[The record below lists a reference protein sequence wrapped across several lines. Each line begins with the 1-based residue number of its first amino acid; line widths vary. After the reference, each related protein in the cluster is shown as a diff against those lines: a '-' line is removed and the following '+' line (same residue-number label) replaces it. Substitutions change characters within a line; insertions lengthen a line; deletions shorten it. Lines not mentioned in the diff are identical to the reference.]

1 MCSRPESEDDKFFQY
16 LPALATLAGAWSEL
30 RKGIETWTSTT
41 PGAFAKRL
49 DGAFAKADKSKFE
62 WTSDF
67 IETAGT
73 DEPPGL
79 ARGSDWPDS
88 LRWVPTLASSAVFGK
103 IGVDEGAERP
113 SRAAADLYRYVGP
126 LVNPEVELAKGKP
139 AQRAVALLTAP
150 FQSDRDVNVCDGT
163 FLAHDIVQGLLAHC
177 WSPAFTIKPKS
188 DMEALNDLRERVEF
202 GKALHAEERMGEAA
216 MGGSPSRGKCRHV
229 LTSAFGL
236 HCTLECDPLCPGPGL
251 RPRRRVTRYQSRLP
265 QQRDRPTELQGA
277 MGAG

>member
-1 MCSRPESEDDKFFQY
+1 MRLVDANGSNVLDDSSTTPWMVIIPAAAGGGELMMAQADICTENPDGTISVSYRDFLSDIVGAYLLVPENEDDKFFQY

-67 IETAGT
+67 IETGGT

-88 LRWVPTLASSAVFGK
+88 LRWVPTLASSTAFGK

-126 LVNPEVELAKGKP
+126 LVNPEDELAKGKP
-139 AQRAVALLTAP
+139 AQRAVALLTAL
-150 FQSDRDVNVCDGT
+150 SSRATGT
-163 FLAHDIVQGLLAHC
+163 
-177 WSPAFTIKPKS
+177 
-188 DMEALNDLRERVEF
+188 
-202 GKALHAEERMGEAA
+202 
-216 MGGSPSRGKCRHV
+216 
-229 LTSAFGL
+229 
-236 HCTLECDPLCPGPGL
+236 
-251 RPRRRVTRYQSRLP
+251 
-265 QQRDRPTELQGA
+265 
-277 MGAG
+277 

>member
-1 MCSRPESEDDKFFQY
+1 M
-16 LPALATLAGAWSEL
+16 
-30 RKGIETWTSTT
+30 GIDTWTSTT

-49 DGAFAKADKSKFE
+49 DDAFAKADKSKFE

-79 ARGSDWPDS
+79 ARGSDWPDG
-88 LRWVPTLASSAVFGK
+88 LRWVPALASSTAFGK
-103 IGVDEGAERP
+103 IGMDEGAERP

-126 LVNPEVELAKGKP
+126 LVNPENELAKGKP
-139 AQRAVALLTAP
+139 AQRAVALLTAL

-188 DMEALNDLRERVEF
+188 DMEALNDLRERQ
-202 GKALHAEERMGEAA
+202 
-216 MGGSPSRGKCRHV
+216 
-229 LTSAFGL
+229 T
-236 HCTLECDPLCPGPGL
+236 
-251 RPRRRVTRYQSRLP
+251 RRRCRRQNVHY
-265 QQRDRPTELQGA
+265 DR
-277 MGAG
+277 